1 MMMAVINILCDRMLF
16 DEWDVASADEP
27 AKIFLRD
34 TLKKESSTV
43 LAETFSAVLENNE
56 VMDGVVLKR
65 PDFMNIFLLF
75 TLKANVKLQHDCL
88 NFLYLLL
95 QHRSSR

>member
-1 MMMAVINILCDRMLF
+1 MMAVINILCDRMLF
-16 DEWDVASADEP
+16 DEWDIASAEEP
-27 AKIFLRD
+27 AKVFLRD
-34 TLKKESSTV
+34 ALKKAPSTV
-43 LAETFSAVLENNE
+43 LAETFSAVLENKE
-56 VMDGVVLKR
+56 LMDEVVLKR

-75 TLKANVKLQHDCL
+75 TLKANVTLQHDCL

>member
-16 DEWDVASADEP
+16 DEWDIASADEP
-27 AKIFLRD
+27 TKVFLREA
-34 TLKKESSTV
+34 LQKESSTI
-43 LAETFSAVLENNE
+43 LAETFSAVLENSD

-95 QHRSSR
+95 QHHSSR